1 MSVRRSLGVGP
12 AFLGLALIVVACS
25 GVSAAGTAANGSGYS
40 AGPGNDAPAG
50 PTSASDLDP
59 AEPTFD
65 LGALLSSNPTP
76 AITPATSPATS
87 PSGPQGTPTAA
98 TPAPPVI
105 STSKASS
112 LLAQVDHLLNE
123 LDDELSNADAA
134 ANNPGE

>member
-12 AFLGLALIVVACS
+12 ALLGLALIVVACS

-40 AGPGNDAPAG
+40 AGSGNDAPAG

-59 AEPTFD
+59 AEPTFN

-76 AITPATSPATS
+76 DITPATSPATS
-87 PSGPQGTPTAA
+87 PSGPQATPKAA

-105 STSKASS
+105 STSKASG

-123 LDDELSNADAA
+123 LDGELSNAAAA